1 MRTDDARHNGQRGYR
16 LSNAL
21 FAEIDRVVDAGMWAV
36 AGLRN
41 GTKEMKAIGAGNP
54 FPSKD
59 LENPALTAAAIKE
72 EALRFGFD
80 GCGISRAEALDED
93 AARLQKWL
101 DRGYHASMAY
111 MGRHAHKRVDPT
123 RLFEGARSVI
133 SVLLNYY
140 PSGTQTDPRAP
151 VLAKYAYGKDYHT
164 VVREKLNRLLEWILS
179 GSAPVHGRAFV
190 DTAPLLEKAW
200 AARAGLGW
208 IGKNTCLISPGKG
221 SFCFIG
227 TLLVD
232 IPLQYDN
239 PVDDLC
245 GDCTF
250 CIDACPAKALVAPR
264 TLDAGR
270 CISYWTIENKSAI
283 GGAFRDRLANRVFGC
298 DICQD
303 VCPWNRHAA
312 PHREKDFDA
321 PPGLLEM
328 TREDWFNLNEEQY
341 GRLFQHSAVKRVGFE
356 GLKRNL
362 DRIVD

>member
-1 MRTDDARHNGQRGYR
+1 
-16 LSNAL
+16 
-21 FAEIDRVVDAGMWAV
+21 
-36 AGLRN
+36 
-41 GTKEMKAIGAGNP
+41 MKAVGAGNP
-54 FPSKD
+54 FSSKD
-59 LENPALTAAAIKE
+59 LEDRALMAAAIKK
-72 EALRFGFD
+72 EARRLGFD
-80 GCGISRAEALDED
+80 GCGISRAQALDEE

-111 MGRHAHKRVDPT
+111 MERNTQKRVDPT
-123 RLFEGARSVI
+123 LLFEGARSII

-140 PSGTQTDPRAP
+140 PPGTQTDPQAP
-151 VLAKYAYGKDYHT
+151 VLAKYAYGKDYHI
-164 VVREKLNRLLEWILS
+164 VVREKLNRLLGRISS
-179 GSAPVHGRAFV
+179 GIAPVRGRAFV

-208 IGKNTCLISPGKG
+208 IGKNTCLISSEKG

-239 PVDDLC
+239 PVDNLC
-245 GDCTF
+245 GDCTL
-250 CIDACPAKALVAPR
+250 CIDTCPAKALVAPR

-270 CISYWTIENKSAI
+270 CISYWTIENKAAI

-303 VCPWNRHAA
+303 VCPWNRRAA

-321 PPGLLEM
+321 PAGLLEM

-341 GRLFQHSAVKRVGFE
+341 RRLFEHSAVKRVGFE

-362 DRIVD
+362 NHIAE

>member
-1 MRTDDARHNGQRGYR
+1 
-16 LSNAL
+16 
-21 FAEIDRVVDAGMWAV
+21 
-36 AGLRN
+36 
-41 GTKEMKAIGAGNP
+41 MKAIGAGN
-54 FPSKD
+54 KD
-59 LENPALTAAAIKE
+59 LENPALPAAAIKE
-72 EALRFGFD
+72 EARRLGFD
-80 GCGISRAEALDED
+80 SCGISRAEALPED

-101 DRGYHASMAY
+101 DHGYHASMAY
-111 MGRHAHKRVDPT
+111 MERNTRKRVDPT

-140 PSGTQTDPRAP
+140 PPGTQADPEAP
-151 VLAKYAYGKDYHT
+151 VLAKYAYGKDYHV
-164 VVREKLNRLLEWILS
+164 VVREKLNRLLRSITS
-179 GSAPVHGRAFV
+179 GIAPVRGRVFV

-208 IGKNTCLISPGKG
+208 IGKNTCLISPERG

-227 TLLVD
+227 TILVD
-232 IPLQYDN
+232 IPLQCDS

-245 GDCTF
+245 GDCTL

-270 CISYWTIENKSAI
+270 CISYWTVENKTAV
-283 GGAFRDRLANRVFGC
+283 GEAFGDRLANRVFGC

-303 VCPWNRHAA
+303 VCPWNRRAV
-312 PHREKDFDA
+312 PHCEKDFDA
-321 PPGLLEM
+321 PAGLLKM

-341 GRLFQHSAVKRVGFE
+341 WRLFQHSAVKRIGFE

-362 DRIVD
+362 DRIAE

>member
-1 MRTDDARHNGQRGYR
+1 LQRPDASGVRTDDARHNGQRGYR

-227 TLLVD
+227 TLLS
-232 IPLQYDN
+232 ISPCNTTTPLTIYAAIARSAST
-239 PVDDLC
+239 P
-245 GDCTF
+245 
-250 CIDACPAKALVAPR
+250 APR
-264 TLDAGR
+264 RRLSPRERWMQAAAFPIGR
-270 CISYWTIENKSAI
+270 SRTRRPSERHSGIVWPI
-283 GGAFRDRLANRVFGC
+283 GC
-298 DICQD
+298 
-303 VCPWNRHAA
+303 
-312 PHREKDFDA
+312 
-321 PPGLLEM
+321 
-328 TREDWFNLNEEQY
+328 
-341 GRLFQHSAVKRVGFE
+341 SAVISARMSAPGTATPFRTVKKTLTPR
-356 GLKRNL
+356 L
-362 DRIVD
+362 DCWK